1 MSIENID
8 KLAQDVL
15 FLSRNTL
22 ALNLRFIRMS
32 ESKSLTPAQEA
43 AIAEINSNLQIIAC
57 AGSGKTEVIAR
68 RIANILES
76 KENIL
81 PESIVAFTFTEKAA
95 ENMKVRIAKAL
106 GKHQTEIT
114 EKMYIGTIHGFC
126 YALLKNFAEDFRDFR
141 ILDTVKSHH
150 FITRYYKDCGMSD
163 LGLELHP
170 RNVILF
176 LQCVDKMIDAFDES
190 ELWAEN
196 QKAAFEKYRKC
207 LFSHRYIDFS
217 FLIFEALQ
225 QIRSKPDVKKALSN
239 IRYLIVDEYQ
249 DVNDLQEK
257 VISEIANAGANI
269 CVVGD
274 DDQTIYQFRGSNAE
288 NMISFSKRYPHV
300 KQVRLETNFRCS
312 HRIVDIADTVI
323 SHNENRLDKKM
334 QAGKRSEKSCTEA
347 IRYNSQSEE
356 FAGIAHKIR
365 ELHHSGI
372 PYGEI
377 SILVRKGKI
386 IAPITTALDSFEIP
400 YETDSAEKF
409 FSGSYFSRFATT
421 LQLLVDIDKSKLHD
435 CWHDIV
441 ESTLLTKGFKYLRS
455 CARNGRMTLREI
467 LEGFC
472 EQITFI
478 DDSIEDCEER
488 KENLAGIT
496 KILDDYDEI
505 YGDWQLSARI
515 TGVLRFL
522 AYQAEE
528 EYKYH
533 SFTLKD
539 FSNDM
544 VQIMTVHKAKG
555 LEFHT
560 VFLPELMMR
569 EFPASNVGGKK
580 YWHVLGGIFEEN
592 KSKYQGD
599 LEDERKLFY
608 VAVTRARQNLFMTY
622 ELSEQPI
629 SCFVTEAAASQV
641 LKINRADL
649 TYTQTNDSDITQNDY
664 MDENPISS
672 SGEQRKAEQ
681 KARQQYWNTVR
692 YAKRQ
697 LYNYYGTAC
706 HYFPGAHGDLE
717 RLRTLSPDEILRLA
731 ATNGLI

>member
-1 MSIENID
+1 
-8 KLAQDVL
+8 
-15 FLSRNTL
+15 
-22 ALNLRFIRMS
+22 MS

-95 ENMKVRIAKAL
+95 ENMKVRIAMAL
-106 GKHQTEIT
+106 GKHQSEIT

-533 SFTLKD
+533 SFKLKD

-649 TYTQTNDSDITQNDY
+649 TYAQTNDSDITQNDY

>member
-1 MSIENID
+1 
-8 KLAQDVL
+8 
-15 FLSRNTL
+15 
-22 ALNLRFIRMS
+22 MS

-114 EKMYIGTIHGFC
+114 EKMYLGTIHGFC

>member
-1 MSIENID
+1 
-8 KLAQDVL
+8 
-15 FLSRNTL
+15 
-22 ALNLRFIRMS
+22 MS

-533 SFTLKD
+533 SFALKD

>member
-1 MSIENID
+1 
-8 KLAQDVL
+8 
-15 FLSRNTL
+15 
-22 ALNLRFIRMS
+22 MS

-150 FITRYYKDCGMSD
+150 FITRYYKDCGMND

-649 TYTQTNDSDITQNDY
+649 TYTQTNDSDIMQNDY

>member
-1 MSIENID
+1 
-8 KLAQDVL
+8 
-15 FLSRNTL
+15 
-22 ALNLRFIRMS
+22 MS

-126 YALLKNFAEDFRDFR
+126 YALLKNFAEDFRDLR

-649 TYTQTNDSDITQNDY
+649 TYTQTNDSDITQNNY

>member
-1 MSIENID
+1 
-8 KLAQDVL
+8 
-15 FLSRNTL
+15 
-22 ALNLRFIRMS
+22 MS

-239 IRYLIVDEYQ
+239 IHYLIVDEYQ

-435 CWHDIV
+435 CWHDLV

-533 SFTLKD
+533 SFTLED

>member
-1 MSIENID
+1 
-8 KLAQDVL
+8 
-15 FLSRNTL
+15 
-22 ALNLRFIRMS
+22 MS

-377 SILVRKGKI
+377 SILVRKGRI

>member
-1 MSIENID
+1 
-8 KLAQDVL
+8 
-15 FLSRNTL
+15 
-22 ALNLRFIRMS
+22 MS

-126 YALLKNFAEDFRDFR
+126 YALLKNFAEDFQDFR

>member
-1 MSIENID
+1 
-8 KLAQDVL
+8 
-15 FLSRNTL
+15 
-22 ALNLRFIRMS
+22 
-32 ESKSLTPAQEA
+32 
-43 AIAEINSNLQIIAC
+43 
-57 AGSGKTEVIAR
+57 
-68 RIANILES
+68 
-76 KENIL
+76 
-81 PESIVAFTFTEKAA
+81 
-95 ENMKVRIAKAL
+95 MKVRIAKAL

>member
-1 MSIENID
+1 
-8 KLAQDVL
+8 
-15 FLSRNTL
+15 
-22 ALNLRFIRMS
+22 MS

-522 AYQAEE
+522 AYQAEA

-649 TYTQTNDSDITQNDY
+649 TYAQTNDSDITQNDY

>member
-1 MSIENID
+1 
-8 KLAQDVL
+8 
-15 FLSRNTL
+15 
-22 ALNLRFIRMS
+22 MS

-478 DDSIEDCEER
+478 DDSIKDCEER

-592 KSKYQGD
+592 KSKYQDD

>member
-1 MSIENID
+1 
-8 KLAQDVL
+8 
-15 FLSRNTL
+15 
-22 ALNLRFIRMS
+22 MS

-43 AIAEINSNLQIIAC
+43 AIAEINSSLQIIAC

>member
-1 MSIENID
+1 
-8 KLAQDVL
+8 
-15 FLSRNTL
+15 
-22 ALNLRFIRMS
+22 MS

-478 DDSIEDCEER
+478 DDSIKDCEER

-528 EYKYH
+528 EYKYNC
-533 SFTLKD
+533 FTLKD

>member
-1 MSIENID
+1 
-8 KLAQDVL
+8 
-15 FLSRNTL
+15 
-22 ALNLRFIRMS
+22 MS

-288 NMISFSKRYPHV
+288 NMISFTKRYPHV

>member
-1 MSIENID
+1 
-8 KLAQDVL
+8 
-15 FLSRNTL
+15 
-22 ALNLRFIRMS
+22 MS

-76 KENIL
+76 KDNIL

>member
-1 MSIENID
+1 
-8 KLAQDVL
+8 
-15 FLSRNTL
+15 
-22 ALNLRFIRMS
+22 MS

-641 LKINRADL
+641 LKINRAD
-649 TYTQTNDSDITQNDY
+649 
-664 MDENPISS
+664 
-672 SGEQRKAEQ
+672 
-681 KARQQYWNTVR
+681 
-692 YAKRQ
+692 
-697 LYNYYGTAC
+697 
-706 HYFPGAHGDLE
+706 
-717 RLRTLSPDEILRLA
+717 
-731 ATNGLI
+731 

>member
-1 MSIENID
+1 
-8 KLAQDVL
+8 
-15 FLSRNTL
+15 
-22 ALNLRFIRMS
+22 MS

-400 YETDSAEKF
+400 YETDSAEKS

>member
-1 MSIENID
+1 
-8 KLAQDVL
+8 
-15 FLSRNTL
+15 
-22 ALNLRFIRMS
+22 MS

-249 DVNDLQEK
+249 DVNDIQEK

>member
-1 MSIENID
+1 
-8 KLAQDVL
+8 
-15 FLSRNTL
+15 
-22 ALNLRFIRMS
+22 MS

-68 RIANILES
+68 RIANILKS

>member
-1 MSIENID
+1 
-8 KLAQDVL
+8 
-15 FLSRNTL
+15 
-22 ALNLRFIRMS
+22 MS

-249 DVNDLQEK
+249 DVNDIQEK

-515 TGVLRFL
+515 TGLLRFL

-649 TYTQTNDSDITQNDY
+649 TYAQTNDSDITQNDY

>member
-1 MSIENID
+1 
-8 KLAQDVL
+8 
-15 FLSRNTL
+15 
-22 ALNLRFIRMS
+22 MS

-225 QIRSKPDVKKALSN
+225 QILSKPDVKKALSN

>member
-1 MSIENID
+1 
-8 KLAQDVL
+8 
-15 FLSRNTL
+15 
-22 ALNLRFIRMS
+22 MS

-672 SGEQRKAEQ
+672 SGEQRKADQ

>member
-1 MSIENID
+1 
-8 KLAQDVL
+8 
-15 FLSRNTL
+15 
-22 ALNLRFIRMS
+22 MS

-717 RLRTLSPDEILRLA
+717 RLRTLSPDEILRFGSNEWVNL
-731 ATNGLI
+731 N

>member
-1 MSIENID
+1 MG
-8 KLAQDVL
+8 
-15 FLSRNTL
+15 
-22 ALNLRFIRMS
+22 

>member
-1 MSIENID
+1 
-8 KLAQDVL
+8 
-15 FLSRNTL
+15 
-22 ALNLRFIRMS
+22 MS

-239 IRYLIVDEYQ
+239 SRYLIVDEYQ

-347 IRYNSQSEE
+347 IRYNS
-356 FAGIAHKIR
+356 
-365 ELHHSGI
+365 
-372 PYGEI
+372 
-377 SILVRKGKI
+377 
-386 IAPITTALDSFEIP
+386 
-400 YETDSAEKF
+400 
-409 FSGSYFSRFATT
+409 
-421 LQLLVDIDKSKLHD
+421 
-435 CWHDIV
+435 
-441 ESTLLTKGFKYLRS
+441 
-455 CARNGRMTLREI
+455 
-467 LEGFC
+467 
-472 EQITFI
+472 
-478 DDSIEDCEER
+478 
-488 KENLAGIT
+488 
-496 KILDDYDEI
+496 
-505 YGDWQLSARI
+505 
-515 TGVLRFL
+515 
-522 AYQAEE
+522 
-528 EYKYH
+528 
-533 SFTLKD
+533 
-539 FSNDM
+539 
-544 VQIMTVHKAKG
+544 
-555 LEFHT
+555 
-560 VFLPELMMR
+560 
-569 EFPASNVGGKK
+569 
-580 YWHVLGGIFEEN
+580 
-592 KSKYQGD
+592 
-599 LEDERKLFY
+599 
-608 VAVTRARQNLFMTY
+608 
-622 ELSEQPI
+622 
-629 SCFVTEAAASQV
+629 
-641 LKINRADL
+641 
-649 TYTQTNDSDITQNDY
+649 
-664 MDENPISS
+664 
-672 SGEQRKAEQ
+672 
-681 KARQQYWNTVR
+681 
-692 YAKRQ
+692 
-697 LYNYYGTAC
+697 
-706 HYFPGAHGDLE
+706 
-717 RLRTLSPDEILRLA
+717 
-731 ATNGLI
+731 